1 MSCNCS
7 EPVIEEDT
15 RQLNEDARQ
24 VTKTCIQWGAV
35 VSNAIV
41 EVRR

>member
-15 RQLNEDARQ
+15 RQLNEDERQ
-24 VTKTCIQWGAV
+24 VTRTCIRCGTV
-35 VSNAIV
+35 LSNAIV

>member
-1 MSCNCS
+1 MTCNCS
-7 EPVIEEDT
+7 EPVIEKNS
-15 RQLNEDARQ
+15 RQINEDSRQ
-24 VTKTCIQWGAV
+24 VTKTCIQCGTV